1 MGNAMSASIFD
12 SSAAFRTVWTLRGH
26 LPGERSLSHVP
37 VEPEPF
43 IVGRQR
49 PGVHLRLKSG
59 FVSNQHAELSVVPG
73 GLHVR
78 DLESR
83 NGTFVGGRRIS
94 APTLVGHG
102 ETVAF
107 ADVEFRVERQCLPPE
122 EPECEGHPT
131 VVNFASFEAD
141 WTMSNFA
148 RLLQQGAIVPH
159 FQPILSLA
167 DVELVGFEALARS
180 EVEGLQSADRMFEA
194 AEFLDQAVTLS
205 RACRQS
211 ALDSAGLLPRGM
223 RLFLNTH
230 PSECLEGD
238 VLSML
243 SAAREAAPEVR
254 LVVEVH
260 EELVGDPR
268 ELLAFSDA
276 LQELS
281 VELALDDF
289 GKGRSRLKEL
299 VQVRPTFV
307 KFDREMIGNLDRA
320 AADEREALRSLV
332 DFLHN
337 LCIFAVA
344 EGIERREEAE
354 ACFDLGFDLAQGY
367 YFARPMSARQLSSD
381 GASDDRPP
389 PPPPPR
395 RPTRKETMD
404 YHVLADVD

>member
-1 MGNAMSASIFD
+1 MSASIFD

-26 LPGERSLSHVP
+26 LPGERTISHISI
-37 VEPEPF
+37 ESEPF
-43 IVGRQR
+43 VVGRQK
-49 PGVHLRLKSG
+49 PGVQLRLKSG

-122 EPECEGHPT
+122 DTECEGHPT

-148 RLLQQGAIVPH
+148 RLLQEGTIVPH

-167 DVELVGFEALARS
+167 DVELIGFEALARS
-180 EVEGLQSADRMFEA
+180 EVDGLQSAAKMFEA
-194 AEFLDQAVTLS
+194 AEFLDQAVSLS

-230 PSECLEGD
+230 PQECLRGD

-243 SAAREAAPEVR
+243 AAAREAAPEVR
-254 LVVEVH
+254 LVVEIH
-260 EELVGDPR
+260 EDLVGDPR
-268 ELLAFSDA
+268 DMLKFSEE

-307 KFDREMIGNLDRA
+307 KFDREMINNLDRA

-354 ACFDLGFDLAQGY
+354 ACFELGFDLAQGY
-367 YFARPMSARQLSSD
+367 YFARPMSAEKFRSEGDSD
-381 GASDDRPP
+381 VK
-389 PPPPPR
+389 PPPR